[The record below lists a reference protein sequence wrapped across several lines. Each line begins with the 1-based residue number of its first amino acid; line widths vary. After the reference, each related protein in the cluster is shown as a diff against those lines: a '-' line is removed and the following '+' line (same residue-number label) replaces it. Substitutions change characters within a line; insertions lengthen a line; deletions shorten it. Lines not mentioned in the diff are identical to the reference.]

1 MRKCTYMTALI
12 LWCLGNRRATQFGC
26 FLVTGVPV
34 NSTADIF
41 THSDIDI
48 WEQRDIGTNLRSPF
62 LSLLSPSPLLLLL
75 LCIVAIGIEQLLLVS
90 SAKSL
95 PYWNE
100 PLLASIC
107 GNNQESHWQSSAG
120 RMDLMFMNHLS
131 CTSWVSASHSPDPW
145 SLLHVWYGLNLHW
158 AVGIVH

>member
-1 MRKCTYMTALI
+1 MKKCTYMTAII

-34 NSTADIF
+34 NSTACF

-48 WEQRDIGTNLRSPF
+48 LEQRDIGTNLRSPF

-75 LCIVAIGIEQLLLVS
+75 LCIVAIGIEQLLFVS
-90 SAKSL
+90 SGKSL

-100 PLLASIC
+100 PLLASLC

-131 CTSWVSASHSPDPW
+131 CTSWVPASLSVLIPDPYCMCSMGW
-145 SLLHVWYGLNLHW
+145 TCAGL
-158 AVGIVH
+158 